1 MASRAVLA
9 AIARAVDRGGSI
21 DEAFAALSGID
32 PLLRSGARRRLRE
45 AHADA
50 VLATPGWRSGQ
61 GEHGALHVMRVTY
74 LYAARAVPGPDQ
86 IADALAVAAAY
97 EAARAHMKPAPRLW
111 WATALLVVGV
121 ALGAGVGG
129 LAALRASRPPQ
140 RADAAQRATV
150 PPGGAYADG
159 GKPDA
164 NALVSH
170 ALERDVPGYLI
181 ALDRWSQ
188 ARRKGGDA
196 AEIASIEEALA
207 QARAGALAPEVRA
220 AFGERGARCLEDLLA
235 RARAAA
241 ESPAGPS
248 GDAAG
253 DALMQSLGA
262 LNDALAGAGLGY
274 FVDGDVIE
282 RTDGD
287 RRLVIIYTFSVEG
300 VTLFQVSRGTTPAAL
315 AAGDDR
321 VRSLHLRRL
330 DHLNWTHTLLGF
342 TRPHLRE
349 AVVLLDQVDENL
361 VTYVLPG
368 LGPDASVE
376 LFDDDDAAMPPGAAA
391 VRARAGELVRT
402 EYAAAPGLDRAAAA
416 RLGLGLARR
425 RALFD
430 GWQARVRARG
440 ITVQEPTTLKIG
452 LDYGKALRGLVPDA
466 ELDELT
472 AIDAELGDAHLTEVY
487 AQLREVLVRSVE
499 RHEVQHRVDFARDD
513 PGFMPKALA
522 RYVGPAE
529 RNGEE
534 RRHAALARD
543 ELSAYLGE
551 LARDEQTPRVN
562 LSMLSRFL
570 FKRRMWGTPECY
582 AALVILEGLAAE
594 LTIPIANGAGL
605 LQGGQIDRDALA
617 TAYLAITAREGS
629 ELRAAARRLWEKLFE
644 GELPGLKRQ

>member
-1 MASRAVLA
+1 MASRTVLA

-21 DEAFAALSGID
+21 DEALAALSRVD

-50 VLATPGWRSGQ
+50 VLATTRSSQ
-61 GEHGALHVMRVTY
+61 GEQGALHVMRVTY
-74 LYAARAVPGPDQ
+74 LHAARAVPGPDQ
-86 IADALAVAAAY
+86 IDDAVAVAAAY
-97 EAARAHMKPAPRLW
+97 EEARAHTRPAPRLW
-111 WATALLVVGV
+111 WATALLVIGV

-140 RADAAQRATV
+140 RADAAQRIVV

-164 NALVSH
+164 NARVSH

-220 AFGERGARCLEDLLA
+220 AFGDRAAPCLEDLLL
-235 RARAAA
+235 RARTAA
-241 ESPAGPS
+241 ESPAGPI

-287 RRLVIIYTFSVEG
+287 RRLVIIYTFSVER
-300 VTLFQVSRGTTPAAL
+300 VTLFKVSRGTTPAAL
-315 AAGDDR
+315 SAGGDDR

-376 LFDDDDAAMPPGAAA
+376 LFDGDDAAMPPGAAA

-402 EYAAAPGLDRAAAA
+402 EFAAAPGLDRAAAA

-440 ITVQEPTTLKIG
+440 ITVQEPTTLTID

-466 ELDELT
+466 ELDELK
-472 AIDAELGDAHLTEVY
+472 AIDAELGDAHLAEVY

-617 TAYLAITAREGS
+617 TVYLAITAREGS

-644 GELPGLKRQ
+644 GELPGLKLQ